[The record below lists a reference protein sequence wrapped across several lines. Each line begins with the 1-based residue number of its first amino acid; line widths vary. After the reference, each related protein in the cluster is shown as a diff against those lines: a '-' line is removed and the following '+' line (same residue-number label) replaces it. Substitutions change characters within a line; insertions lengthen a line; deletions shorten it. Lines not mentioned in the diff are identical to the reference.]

1 MSNGWFAWSGVAT
14 NQCRIRSRRQ
24 TAPGDGG
31 DPMFSSVQA
40 LPVLL
45 LAAMIV
51 FIPLLSDGP
60 P

>member
-1 MSNGWFAWSGVAT
+1 MA
-14 NQCRIRSRRQ
+14 
-24 TAPGDGG
+24 
-31 DPMFSSVQA
+31 SSIQA

-60 P
+60 PSAP